1 MRASH
6 IALIA
11 ALAVAAF
18 QLAYFYPQLP
28 AVVASHFNAAGVPNA
43 WQPKSVFVGTLI
55 FVYAFF
61 AFMSWAMPH
70 LIRTMPPALIH
81 LPNKAYW
88 LAPQRREQTA
98 HVLGD
103 QMGWFGAL
111 EVGFIACVVQ
121 MAINANLIGSTGHLG
136 PALLFVTGAFVVVLV
151 VWTVQLY
158 RMFSRTSL

>member
-11 ALAVAAF
+11 ALAIAAF

-28 AVVASHFNAAGVPNA
+28 PVVASHFNAAGVA
-43 WQPKSVFVGTLI
+43 TGWQPKALFIGILCL
-55 FVYAFF
+55 VYALF
-61 AFMSWAMPH
+61 ALISWAMPH
-70 LIRTMPPALIH
+70 LIMTMPPELIH

-111 EVGFIACVVQ
+111 EVGFVTCVTQ
-121 MAINANLIGSTGHLG
+121 LAINANLMGANANLG
-136 PALLFVTGAFVVVLV
+136 PGLLFVTGAFVLVLI

-158 RMFSRTSL
+158 RTFSRTSL